1 MLHGVSWS
9 RLSNTL
15 SRGRANLGHSKF
27 MTSKATDARRRKST
41 NASQFQSVS
50 QPVSLPVSQS
60 ASQST
65 GSVQFSDFSP
75 AVQEQRRTCLA
86 WVSTGHNT
94 WARQSN
100 MVQLSGRFWMRD
112 AICLAR
118 LYLPADHF
126 SLTKPTVIC
135 SVRSRHFS
143 LSYDLHTLHPLPS
156 ERLRP
161 YALGKESGIP
171 NPRQGLPAGP
181 EVSRKGPDRVKR
193 RPARVP
199 LNLLLSS
206 FTVAPAL
213 PPSYLPFAA
222 IEAWTARRNA

>member
-1 MLHGVSWS
+1 M
-9 RLSNTL
+9 
-15 SRGRANLGHSKF
+15 
-27 MTSKATDARRRKST
+27 
-41 NASQFQSVS
+41 
-50 QPVSLPVSQS
+50 
-60 ASQST
+60 
-65 GSVQFSDFSP
+65 
-75 AVQEQRRTCLA
+75 QEQRRTCLA

-161 YALGKESGIP
+161 YAPGKESGIP
-171 NPRQGLPAGP
+171 HTRQGSPAGP

-193 RPARVP
+193 RQARASSNHRLLAYRRARVS
-199 LNLLLSS
+199 LLTCLSWQS
-206 FTVAPAL
+206 VRGTR
-213 PPSYLPFAA
+213 
-222 IEAWTARRNA
+222 RRNAWPPPLKAPVA